1 MMSEK
6 AIEDPARDSIGATG
20 SLLSF
25 IAVHG
30 HKNVLALSQALS
42 DLAERCGQSGAL
54 DHLPFFL
61 SARRLWGKVP
71 HLLLCPNSEGELQAA
86 VLLYAYGIG
95 RVSSRIFVP
104 ADLHGERT
112 VLAPE
117 PLRSMVAWQAAESLL
132 DHGAHLVLL
141 SLRNGDFT
149 ALHSAASR
157 NPRTGARTCATR
169 LRLANRSLPI
179 ASTFDATVAGMG
191 SHTRRNL
198 RYYRRLVESKLGAT
212 FVPEINPSE
221 SEFLVLNRNS
231 SYPVFP
237 WIAKWRFHYAR
248 GSPDCIFAG
257 LRAADGSWLSMIGG
271 RRCNRIT
278 YVDWQMN
285 VKTFPALSIGT
296 AMRAYLIEHEV
307 ARGTQLL
314 TFEEGTPHSMNR
326 AFVREVVCDLLLARP
341 SLSPNVLR
349 YLAARMPLKSNVLA
363 TTILNG
369 STVWHSAD
377 LRATR

>member
-1 MMSEK
+1 MMSPK
-6 AIEDPARDSIGATG
+6 TMQDPASDSIDATDF
-20 SLLSF
+20 LPSF
-25 IAVHG
+25 IAVRG
-30 HKNVLALSQALS
+30 HTNVLALHQTLS
-42 DLAERCGQSGAL
+42 DLAERCGQSGVL
-54 DHLPFFL
+54 DYLPFFL

-71 HLLLCPNSEGELQAA
+71 HVLLLPNSEGELQAA

-95 RVSSRIFVP
+95 RVSSGIFVP
-104 ADLHGERT
+104 ADLNGERT

-117 PLRSMVAWQAAESLL
+117 RLRSMVAWQAAEFLL

-149 ALHSAASR
+149 ALHSATSR
-157 NPRTGARTCATR
+157 NPQTGARTCATR

-179 ASTFDATVAGMG
+179 ASTFDATVAAMG
-191 SHTRRNL
+191 PRTRRNL
-198 RYYRRLVESKLGAT
+198 RHYRRLVESELGAT
-212 FVPEINPSE
+212 FVPEAKPSE
-221 SEFLVLNRNS
+221 SEFLALNRS
-231 SYPVFP
+231 SLYPVFP
-237 WIAKWRFHYAR
+237 WIAKWRFRYAR
-248 GSPDCIFAG
+248 GLPDSTFAG

-271 RRCNRIT
+271 RRRNRIT

-285 VKTFPALSIGT
+285 VKAFPALSIGT

-314 TFEEGTPHSMNR
+314 IFEDGTTHSMNR
-326 AFVREVVCDLLLARP
+326 GFVREVVCDLLLARP

-363 TTILNG
+363 TTIRKA
-369 STVWHSAD
+369 STIWHSAD
-377 LRATR
+377 LRATL

>member
-1 MMSEK
+1 MMSGK
-6 AIEDPARDSIGATG
+6 TVPDPVRDSIGATG
-20 SLLSF
+20 FLPSF
-25 IAVHG
+25 IAVRG
-30 HKNVLALSQALS
+30 HKNVLALHQTLS
-42 DLAERCGQSGAL
+42 DLAERCGQSGVL
-54 DHLPFFL
+54 DDLPFFL

-71 HLLLCPNSEGELQAA
+71 HLLLLPNSEGGLQAA

-95 RVSSRIFVP
+95 RVSSGIFVP

-112 VLAPE
+112 VLAAE

-157 NPRTGARTCATR
+157 DPRTSARTCATR
-169 LRLANRSLPI
+169 LRLANRSLPV
-179 ASTFDATVAGMG
+179 ASTFDATVATMG
-191 SHTRRNL
+191 PHTRRNL
-198 RYYRRLVESKLGAT
+198 RHYRRLVESELGAT
-212 FVPEINPSE
+212 FVPEANLSE

-231 SYPVFP
+231 SYPVFS
-237 WIAKWRFHYAR
+237 WIAKWRFRYAR
-248 GSPDCIFAG
+248 GLPGSMFAG

-271 RRCNRIT
+271 RRRNRIT

-285 VKTFPALSIGT
+285 GKAFPALSIGT

-314 TFEEGTPHSMNR
+314 TFEEGTTHSMNR

-349 YLAARMPLKSNVLA
+349 HLAARMPSKGNVLA
-363 TTILNG
+363 TTILKG
-369 STVWHSAD
+369 STVWHSAE
-377 LRATR
+377 LRATQ